1 MHSDKLPTGPDPE
14 EIDES
19 STLSDRPADTDA
31 APDTVLKSPYGET
44 TAVVRTS
51 ILATG
56 SSAPT
61 ASTPAKV
68 ETAARTAQME
78 QTEHT
83 TPVTAGTPAAP
94 TADSPAEPGAAPD
107 AEEAAA
113 AVHSETEPA
122 PTPADRQVSSASTES
137 APLPPA
143 ATDGKERPHR
153 RRRWVLSSLAAALLL
168 VGVGGYAYAEHYA
181 DVAVPG
187 TTVAGTDV
195 AGMSRDEIID
205 AINARG
211 QAATVTVTGDAEAT
225 ASLTDLG
232 TTIDAEATA
241 DAVMSRGA
249 DVIDRFKALLGGADI
264 EVVTASDDAVL
275 EDYASGLVPED
286 QAKAQNA
293 SVVFNADTAAFEVS
307 ASSEG
312 VSVDTTALAEAAAQ
326 AASTLSST
334 SVELTYVNTL
344 PAVSDADAQT
354 VADTANQ
361 WIAQDVTITNADGT
375 EFYTAD
381 TATKASWIEVTENL
395 DAAPTLSIN
404 SDQVAEWVSTQA
416 TTANIEP
423 VVGQRNVNSS
433 GQVVATSVE
442 AVAGQTV
449 NNAETITTA
458 ITESLAS
465 GEAYAGTF
473 EMTTGEEQWEE
484 REIADGAE
492 GLAYQAA
499 EGEKWIDIN
508 LSAKTVTS
516 YEGATVVRGPVTI
529 VDGAAATPTVTGTYH
544 VYLQYEIQ
552 TMRGQN
558 ADGTDYET
566 ENVPWVSYFYEGY
579 ALHGAPWWS
588 SWGFSASHGCLNMPV
603 DEAKWIYDWAEI
615 GTTVVSHY

>member
-1 MHSDKLPTGPDPE
+1 MHSDKLPTGTAPE

-19 STLSDRPADTDA
+19 SALTDRPADTDA

-44 TAVVRTS
+44 PAVARTS
-51 ILATG
+51 ILA
-56 SSAPT
+56 A
-61 ASTPAKV
+61 AS
-68 ETAARTAQME
+68 
-78 QTEHT
+78 
-83 TPVTAGTPAAP
+83 AAP
-94 TADSPAEPGAAPD
+94 TAHPPADAEATAQAAQTQQNAPVEPVDAAAPVAPSAITPAEPDAAPD
-107 AEEAAA
+107 AEETS
-113 AVHSETEPA
+113 AVA
-122 PTPADRQVSSASTES
+122 PTETASTPEGGQASPASAES
-137 APLPPA
+137 APLAPDA
-143 ATDGKERPHR
+143 SESEKRPHR
-153 RRRWVLSSLAAALLL
+153 RRRWALASLAAALLL
-168 VGVGGYAYAEHYA
+168 VGVGGYAYAAHYA
-181 DVAVPG
+181 NVAVPG
-187 TTVAGTDV
+187 TTIAGTDM
-195 AGMSRDEIID
+195 AGMSRDEIVA
-205 AINARG
+205 AINARV
-211 QAATVTVTGDAEAT
+211 QAATVTVTGDVEAT

-232 TTIDAEATA
+232 TTVDAEATA
-241 DAVMSRGA
+241 DAAMSRGA
-249 DVIDRFKALLGGADI
+249 DVVDRFTALLGGSDI
-264 EVVTASDDAVL
+264 EVVTTSDDAVL
-275 EDYASGLVPED
+275 EEYANGLVPED

-293 SVVFNADTAAFEVS
+293 SVVLNTDVTTFEVS
-307 ASSEG
+307 AASAG
-312 VSVDTTALAEAAAQ
+312 VSIDTTDLAAATAQ
-326 AASTLSST
+326 AASSLTPA
-334 SVELTYVNTL
+334 SVDLTYVNTL
-344 PAVSDADAQT
+344 PAVSDADAQA

-361 WIAQDVTITNADGT
+361 WISQDVTITNADGT
-375 EFYTAD
+375 ASYTAD
-381 TATKASWIEVTENL
+381 IATKASWVEVTENL
-395 DAAPTLSIN
+395 DAAPTLSID

-416 TTANIEP
+416 AAANVEP

-458 ITESLAS
+458 IADSLSS
-465 GEAYAGTF
+465 GEAYAGAF
-473 EMTTGEEQWEE
+473 EMTTDEEQWEE

-492 GLAYQAA
+492 NLVYQAA

-544 VYLQYEIQ
+544 VYLQYETQ

-566 ENVPWVSYFYEGY
+566 ENVPWISYFYAGY

-603 DEAKWIYDWAEI
+603 AEAKWIYDWAEI

>member
-1 MHSDKLPTGPDPE
+1 M
-14 EIDES
+14 
-19 STLSDRPADTDA
+19 
-31 APDTVLKSPYGET
+31 V
-44 TAVVRTS
+44 
-51 ILATG
+51 
-56 SSAPT
+56 
-61 ASTPAKV
+61 
-68 ETAARTAQME
+68 
-78 QTEHT
+78 
-83 TPVTAGTPAAP
+83 
-94 TADSPAEPGAAPD
+94 
-107 AEEAAA
+107 
-113 AVHSETEPA
+113 
-122 PTPADRQVSSASTES
+122 
-137 APLPPA
+137 
-143 ATDGKERPHR
+143 
-153 RRRWVLSSLAAALLL
+153 SSLAAALLL
-168 VGVGGYAYAEHYA
+168 IGVGGYAYAEHYA

-195 AGMSRDEIID
+195 AGMSRDEIVK
-205 AINARG
+205 AIEAKAD
-211 QAATVTVTGDAEAT
+211 AATVTITGDAEAT

-232 TTIDAEATA
+232 TTINAEATA
-241 DAVMSRGA
+241 DAAMSRGA

-286 QAKAQNA
+286 QAKAKSA
-293 SVVFNADTAAFEVS
+293 SVVLNSDVNTFEVS

-312 VSVDTTALAEAAAQ
+312 VSVDTTDLAQAAAR
-326 AASTLSST
+326 AASTLSPT
-334 SVELTYVNTL
+334 TVDLAYVNTA
-344 PAVSDADAQT
+344 PAVSDADAQA

-375 EFYTAD
+375 EFYSAD
-381 TATKASWIEVTENL
+381 TATKASWVVVTENL
-395 DAAPTLSIN
+395 DAAPTLSID
-404 SDQVAEWVSTQA
+404 SEQVAEWVSTQA
-416 TTANIEP
+416 ATANIEP
-423 VVGQRNVNSS
+423 VIGQRNVNSS

-458 ITESLAS
+458 ITESLSS
-465 GEAYAGTF
+465 GEAYSGTF

-492 GLAYQAA
+492 DLAYQAA

-544 VYLQYEIQ
+544 VYLQYETQ

-566 ENVPWVSYFYEGY
+566 ENVPWISYFYEGY